1 MALQERGANRM
12 VGFRQYLA
20 AGAQGVGG
28 LMAHPATQRAIGAI
42 VKNALS
48 KAASVGRS
56 SKKAKTDKKSTATF
70 RESNGSGQK
79 RKLKSSKG
87 KGRKRSKVSIKKRVA
102 KLERKTKENMAHHK
116 FKIDEKFQVSC
127 LTNTCA
133 YNSTQFMSGAQF
145 LTVLGAI
152 PYTLESN
159 PSVENSFNMGVVAQ
173 PLNIKID
180 AFATATLRNN
190 YLYPAC
196 LKIYILKPKV
206 DNGDAPKDD
215 IQNGLTELANPSIN
229 NWASHLFYPS
239 DSKRFLQ
246 KWKVLQTQDIRL
258 QSGDEA
264 TINYKEKF
272 VFDHK
277 EYSELSAAYT
287 RKYSRVFLVRICG
300 VVAHESA
307 TESNIGTAPAKVD
320 CVINYVYK
328 IDRKHDTPQT
338 SVYQPSLGLNDLTTA
353 VVGVAS
359 AERETSAS

>member
-1 MALQERGANRM
+1 M

-20 AGAQGVGG
+20 AGAQGVGS

-42 VKNALS
+42 VKTALTKNASL
-48 KAASVGRS
+48 GRS
-56 SKKAKTDKKSTATF
+56 SKKAKTDKKSQVTY

-79 RKLKSSKG
+79 RKLKSRKG
-87 KGRKRSKVSIKKRVA
+87 KGRKRSKGSIKKRVA
-102 KLERKTKENMAHHK
+102 KLEQKTKQNLSHHT

-145 LTVLGAI
+145 NTVLGEI

-159 PSVENSFNMGVVAQ
+159 PSVKNNFNMGVAYN
-173 PLNIKID
+173 PLNIKIKC
-180 AFATATLRNN
+180 FASATLRNN

-196 LKIYILKPKV
+196 LKLYVLKPKV
-206 DNGDAPKDD
+206 DQGDTPKDD
-215 IQNGLTELANPSIN
+215 IENGITQLANASVN
-229 NWASHLFYPS
+229 NWASHIFYPS
-239 DSKRFLQ
+239 DSLRFKQ
-246 KWKVLQTQDIRL
+246 KWKILRCQDVRL
-258 QSGDEA
+258 QSGDEV
-264 TINYKEKF
+264 TFNYNEDF
-272 VFDHK
+272 VYDQK
-277 EYSELSAAYT
+277 EYTELSAAYT

-307 TESNIGTAPAKVD
+307 TESNIGTAPAKID

-328 IDRKHDTPQT
+328 INRATDVPVN
-338 SVYQPSLGLNDLTTA
+338 SLNQPSKGVNDLTTA